1 MEKGDLKMIV
11 VDKKKYKM
19 AINEVAKEV
28 HVQVHGLMRE
38 EDAEGY
44 MIDLQ
49 DTINKVSKHEYTF
62 VVDGTHQTPV
72 PSKVVP
78 QLEQT
83 MQFYSSLGF
92 KDILVVKPAS
102 KIAQVQIRNVL
113 ERINF
118 TGTFIDKVQHS
129 M

>member
-1 MEKGDLKMIV
+1 MIV

-28 HVQVHGLMRE
+28 QVQVRGLMKE

-44 MIDLQ
+44 MKDLQ
-49 DTINKVSKHEYTF
+49 DTINKVSRREYTF
-62 VVDGTHQTPV
+62 VVDGTHQTTV

-83 MQFYSSLGF
+83 MQFYSNLGF
-92 KDILVVKPAS
+92 KDILVVKPSS
-102 KIAQVQIRNVL
+102 KIAQVQIRNAL
-113 ERINF
+113 ERIEF
-118 TGTFIDKVQHS
+118 TGTFIDKVNHS